1 MSDNKKSWLDR
12 LKGVITADGLRYT
25 GSEESYLKFLKTFR
39 RTIGD
44 KAWEIE
50 ESYQNGDLEL
60 CTIKV
65 HALKSS
71 ARIIGARDL
80 SLLAE
85 KMENAGR
92 HRDMAFFEQ
101 NIKGLL
107 EDYRSYIDN
116 LKDLPEDELIMDK
129 EPISPESLK
138 EAYEALKCFA
148 SAMDV
153 DAIRM
158 ILDEMR
164 IYSLP
169 ETDAEVFE
177 ELNRKLTVFDWE
189 GIENLLQ

>member
-39 RTIGD
+39 RTIED
-44 KAWEIE
+44 KAREIE

-116 LKDLPEDELIMDK
+116 LKDLPEDELITDK
-129 EPISPESLK
+129 EPIS
-138 EAYEALKCFA
+138 
-148 SAMDV
+148 
-153 DAIRM
+153 
-158 ILDEMR
+158 
-164 IYSLP
+164 
-169 ETDAEVFE
+169 
-177 ELNRKLTVFDWE
+177 
-189 GIENLLQ
+189 Q

>member
-1 MSDNKKSWLDR
+1 MSDNKQLWLDR

-25 GSEESYLKFLKTFR
+25 GSEESYLKFLKTFK
-39 RTIGD
+39 RTIED
-44 KAWEIE
+44 KAREIE

-92 HRDMAFFEQ
+92 HRDMVFFEQ
-101 NIKGLL
+101 NMGRLL

-116 LKDLPEDELIMDK
+116 LKDLPEEELITDR

-148 SAMDV
+148 SDMDV

-164 IYSLP
+164 IYSLS
-169 ETDAEVFE
+169 EKDAEIFE